1 MKWNRAERRTDPSRL
16 HSLLLAVFF
25 FLGIGAGVVCA
36 GRISGDVERE
46 LTTYLTDYLALAQSQ
61 DLGISVVCSLTLLY
75 LQGPVLAFLCGVC
88 SAGILLLPLLAAAAG
103 FFPAYAAG
111 CLTASFGGR
120 GLLLALAFF
129 GFRCLVTV
137 PCFFLLAAPAM
148 GRAAALRGLSRGRRG
163 AAFSACGRGCWLLRY
178 CVFDFV
184 SGRVDRTAA
193 VAVSAPCAAGTIFLG
208 RELTEMD
215 DIARFGA
222 YLSDEKHSSRNTVSS
237 YLRDTT
243 QFAEYLHNYCDIDLR
258 EADSAAVQDYMD
270 WMLSHGKSAAS
281 VTRFLASVKSFY
293 SYMVAAGE
301 LKKNPAQG
309 VAAAKVERKYPEILT
324 AQEVELFLE
333 QPECVDAKGFRD
345 HAMVE
350 VLYATGIRVSELI
363 ALDIGDLNLPA
374 GFIRCSNGKKERII
388 PLYHG
393 AVKALQDYIKGV
405 RPQLIADTEETA
417 LFVNM
422 NGERMSRQGFWK
434 IIKHYQEKAGIQKD
448 ITPHTLRH
456 SFAVHL
462 LENGADLR
470 AIQEMLGHADISST
484 QIYTHVIKNQLK
496 DVYQKAHPR
505 A

>member
-1 MKWNRAERRTDPSRL
+1 MKWNRAERWTDPSRL

-88 SAGILLLPLLAAAAG
+88 SAGILLLPLLTAAAG
-103 FFPAYAAG
+103 FSAG
-111 CLTASFGGR
+111 GACDGPGRRTAWTVPGETGR
-120 GLLLALAFF
+120 RVFRLRPWLLA
-129 GFRCLVTV
+129 G
-137 PCFFLLAAPAM
+137 
-148 GRAAALRGLSRGRRG
+148 
-163 AAFSACGRGCWLLRY
+163 LRY

-193 VAVSAPCAAGTIFLG
+193 VAVSAPRAAGTIFLG

-324 AQEVELFLE
+324 AKEVELFLE

-345 HAMVE
+345 HAMLE
-350 VLYATGIRVSELI
+350 LLYATGIRVSELI

-374 GFIRCSNGKKERII
+374 GFIRCSNSKKERII